1 MSGAPRTSRDITLW
15 LANWRNGDA
24 KAGDRLADAVYPELR
39 QIAARFLNN
48 ERAGHTLE
56 PNALVHELWMRLVG
70 GDPVLFQN
78 RAHFFALSA
87 QTMRRTLIDYAR
99 ARIRGKRG
107 GEQQQVS
114 LTAVDG
120 WNPVERDEDLLDLDQ
135 ALSKLERAD
144 PRAARV
150 VVLRFFGGLEEEE
163 VAEALGVSVI
173 TVKRDWKVA
182 RAWLMN
188 RLANGRQPV
197 AGGGVKLTVRVP
209 AQLQARGTNPNR
221 KLTRE

>member
-1 MSGAPRTSRDITLW
+1 MSGAPETSRDITLW
-15 LANWRNGDA
+15 LTNWRNGDA
-24 KAGDRLADAVYPELR
+24 KAGERLADAVYPELR

-48 ERAGHTLE
+48 ERPGHTLE

-70 GDPVLFQN
+70 GDAVAFQN
-78 RAHFFALSA
+78 RTHFLAIAA
-87 QTMRRTLIDYAR
+87 QTMRRILIDHAR
-99 ARIRGKRG
+99 ARTRNKRG
-107 GEQQQVS
+107 GQQQRVS

-120 WNPVERDEDLLDLDQ
+120 WNPVTYDEELLDLDQ
-135 ALSKLERAD
+135 ALSKLEGAD

-150 VVLRFFGGLEEEE
+150 VELRFFGGLQEDE

-188 RLANGRQPV
+188 TLG
-197 AGGGVKLTVRVP
+197 
-209 AQLQARGTNPNR
+209 ARPGLPPITNP
-221 KLTRE
+221 